1 MSVCLSCSGNN
12 INLIYD
18 FGNLP
23 AVNSFYSMENIKS
36 EEFFP
41 MVLNVCNDCYLVQ
54 IENVPSPEKLYKEY
68 HHKSSASSGNVEH
81 LENFKDYISS
91 KYSKDTKILE
101 IGSNDSTLLN
111 LFYNDGF
118 NCVGIDPA
126 ENLNSEHENVI
137 SDFFNMDITDKV
149 LAQYGRFDLIF
160 GLNVFAHN
168 DSFIDMFKA
177 VNKLLETNGTFIFDV
192 AYAKQTIL
200 KGNFDTIYHEHVCSY
215 TLTSLINA
223 LSFAEITVVDVEELP
238 SQGGS
243 LRLTCKKSE
252 SNYEVQDRV
261 NSTLKRE
268 IELGYQSVEFYE
280 NISNLIENK
289 VLDINNFFEKN
300 IDNEK
305 RILFIGAPARGVV
318 VLNLVKNLDKNKSLV
333 IDDTP
338 EKQNKMF
345 PGKHIAVKGWEN
357 VEYNDFDMAV
367 VLSWNYVDYL
377 EKKLRS
383 FGFNK
388 DVYTLIPEV
397 KNIS

>member
-23 AVNSFYSMENIKS
+23 AVNSFYSMENINS

-91 KYSKDTKILE
+91 KYSKDTRILE

-111 LFYNDGF
+111 LLSDDGYN
-118 NCVGIDPA
+118 CAGIDPA
-126 ENLNSEHENVI
+126 ENLNSDHENVI

-149 LAQYGRFDLIF
+149 LAKYGKFDLIF

-177 VNKLLETNGTFIFDV
+177 VNILLEKRGTFIFDV

-223 LSFAEITVVDVEELP
+223 LSFAKMTVVDVEELN

-252 SNYEVQDRV
+252 SNYQVQDRV
-261 NSTLKRE
+261 NNLLKQE
-268 IELGYQSVEFYE
+268 IELGYQSAEFYE
-280 NISNLIENK
+280 NISSLIENK
-289 VLDINNFFEKN
+289 ILNINNFFEKN
-300 IDNEK
+300 IKNDK

-318 VLNLVKNLDKNKSLV
+318 VLNLVNSLDKNKSLV

-345 PGKHIAVKGWEN
+345 PCMHIAVKSWEN
-357 VEYNDFDMAV
+357 TEFNDFDIAV

>member
-1 MSVCLSCSGNN
+1 
-12 INLIYD
+12 
-18 FGNLP
+18 
-23 AVNSFYSMENIKS
+23 
-36 EEFFP
+36 

-111 LFYNDGF
+111 LLSDDGY

-126 ENLNSEHENVI
+126 ENLNNEHENVI

-149 LAQYGRFDLIF
+149 LAQYGKFDLIF

-177 VNKLLETNGTFIFDV
+177 VNKLLENNGTFIFDV

-200 KGNFDTIYHEHVCSY
+200 EGNFDTIYHEHVCSY

-261 NSTLKRE
+261 NSILKQE
-268 IELGYQSVEFYE
+268 IELGYQSLEFYE

-289 VLDINNFFEKN
+289 VLDINNFFEEN
-300 IDNEK
+300 INNEK
-305 RILFIGAPARGVV
+305 RILFIGAPARGSCCF
-318 VLNLVKNLDKNKSLV
+318 KFS
-333 IDDTP
+333 
-338 EKQNKMF
+338 
-345 PGKHIAVKGWEN
+345 
-357 VEYNDFDMAV
+357 
-367 VLSWNYVDYL
+367 
-377 EKKLRS
+377 KKFR
-383 FGFNK
+383 
-388 DVYTLIPEV
+388 
-397 KNIS
+397 